1 MGISEIQQ
9 ALHSVAIKG
18 SLDSFRYQEI
28 DNRTTMART
37 TTRTTLVPSKENGLQ
52 LTLF

>member
-1 MGISEIQQ
+1 MGISELQQ

-18 SLDSFRYQEI
+18 SLDSFRYNI
-28 DNRTTMART
+28 LDNSPALVRTVADA
-37 TTRTTLVPSKENGLQ
+37 TRVPTKENGLQ